1 MIVAGID
8 EAGRGPLAGPV
19 LCAAVIL
26 PPDDGLTGLDD
37 SKKLTVARRES
48 LFDAI
53 RDAATGYAIVA
64 VQAEEIDRLN
74 IFQATMQGMARA
86 VLALPACPDL
96 ALIDG
101 NKVPPGLPCPARALV
116 GGDALERSIM
126 AASVLAKVSRDRLML
141 ALHAEY
147 PEYGFDRHKGYPTPA
162 HLAALRRHGACPH
175 HRRSFTP
182 VRSVLHRTLSSLVI
196 PGRGV

>member
-1 MIVAGID
+1 MIVAGVD

-26 PPDDGLTGLDD
+26 PPDDGIAGLDD
-37 SKKLTVARRES
+37 SKKLTEVRRER

-53 RDAATGYAIVA
+53 RASATAYAVIA
-64 VQAEEIDRLN
+64 VDAEEIDRLN

-86 VLALPACPDL
+86 LHALAVPPEL

-126 AASVLAKVSRDRLML
+126 AASVLAKVSRDRIMR
-141 ALHAEY
+141 ALHADH

-162 HLAALRRHGACPH
+162 HLQALRRLGACPQ
-175 HRRSFTP
+175 HRRSFAP
-182 VRSVLHRTLSSLVI
+182 VRAALAALGGKS
-196 PGRGV
+196 P

>member
-1 MIVAGID
+1 MIVAGVD

-26 PPDDGLTGLDD
+26 PPDDGIAGLDD
-37 SKKLTVARRES
+37 SKKMTEVRRER

-53 RDAATGYAIVA
+53 RASATAYAVIA
-64 VQAEEIDRLN
+64 VDAEEIDRLN

-86 VLALPACPDL
+86 LHALAVPPEL

-101 NKVPPGLPCPARALV
+101 NKVPPGLPCPAHALV
-116 GGDALERSIM
+116 GGDTLERSIM
-126 AASVLAKVSRDRLML
+126 AASVLAKVSRDRIML

-162 HLAALRRHGACPH
+162 HLQALRRHGACPQ
-175 HRRSFTP
+175 HRRSFAP
-182 VRSVLHRTLSSLVI
+182 VRAAIAELGGKS
-196 PGRGV
+196 P

>member
-1 MIVAGID
+1 MIVAGVD

-26 PPDDGLTGLDD
+26 PPDDGLAGLDD
-37 SKKLTVARRES
+37 SKKLTEARRER

-53 RDAATGYAIVA
+53 RETAAGYAIVA
-64 VQAEEIDRLN
+64 VEAGEIDRLN
-74 IFQATMQGMARA
+74 IFQATMQGMTRA
-86 VLALPACPDL
+86 VLALPTRPEL
-96 ALIDG
+96 VLVDG
-101 NKVPPGLPCPARALV
+101 NKIPSGLPCAARALV

-141 ALHAEY
+141 ALHAQY

-162 HLAALRRHGACPH
+162 HLAALRRYGACPQ
-175 HRRSFTP
+175 HRRSFAP
-182 VRSVLHRTLSSLVI
+182 VRSAIASLGGKS
-196 PGRGV
+196 P

>member
-1 MIVAGID
+1 MIVAGVD

-26 PPDDGLTGLDD
+26 PPDDGLAGLDD
-37 SKKLTVARRES
+37 SKKLTEARRER

-53 RDAATGYAIVA
+53 RETAASYAIMA
-64 VQAEEIDRLN
+64 VEAEEIDRLN

-86 VLALPACPDL
+86 LHALPACPEL

-101 NKVPPGLPCPARALV
+101 NRIPPGLPCPARALV

-126 AASVLAKVSRDRLML
+126 AASVLAKVSRDRIML

-162 HLAALRRHGACPH
+162 HLQALRRHGVCPQ
-175 HRRSFTP
+175 HRRSFAP
-182 VRSVLHRTLSSLVI
+182 VRSALLALGGKS
-196 PGRGV
+196 P

>member
-1 MIVAGID
+1 MSVAGVD

-26 PPDDGLTGLDD
+26 PPDDGLAGLDD
-37 SKKLTVARRES
+37 SKKLTEARRER

-53 RDAATGYAIVA
+53 RETAAGYAIVA
-64 VQAEEIDRLN
+64 VEAGEIDQLN
-74 IFQATMQGMARA
+74 IFQATMQGMTRA
-86 VLALPACPDL
+86 VLALPTRPEL
-96 ALIDG
+96 VLVDG
-101 NKVPPGLPCPARALV
+101 NKIPSGLPCAARALV

-141 ALHAEY
+141 ALHAQY

-162 HLAALRRHGACPH
+162 HLAALRRYGACPQ
-175 HRRSFTP
+175 HRRSFAP
-182 VRSVLHRTLSSLVI
+182 VRSAIAALGGKS
-196 PGRGV
+196 P

>member
-1 MIVAGID
+1 MTVAGVD

-26 PPDDGLTGLDD
+26 PPDDGLAGLDD
-37 SKKLTVARRES
+37 SKKLTEARRER

-53 RDAATGYAIVA
+53 RETAAGYAIVA
-64 VQAEEIDRLN
+64 VEAGEIDRLN
-74 IFQATMQGMARA
+74 IFQATMQGMTRA
-86 VLALPACPDL
+86 VLALPTRPEL
-96 ALIDG
+96 VLVDG
-101 NKVPPGLPCPARALV
+101 NKIPSGLPCAARALV

-141 ALHAEY
+141 ALHAQY

-162 HLAALRRHGACPH
+162 HLAALRRYGACPQ
-175 HRRSFTP
+175 HRRSFAP
-182 VRSVLHRTLSSLVI
+182 VRSAIASLGGKS
-196 PGRGV
+196 P

>member
-1 MIVAGID
+1 MTVAGVD

-26 PPDDGLTGLDD
+26 PPDDGLAGLDD
-37 SKKLTVARRES
+37 SKKLTEARRER

-53 RDAATGYAIVA
+53 RETAAGYAIVA
-64 VQAEEIDRLN
+64 VEAGEIDRLN
-74 IFQATMQGMARA
+74 IFQATMQGMTRA
-86 VLALPACPDL
+86 VLALPTRPEL
-96 ALIDG
+96 VLVDG
-101 NKVPPGLPCPARALV
+101 NKIPSGLPCAARALV

-141 ALHAEY
+141 ALHAQY

-162 HLAALRRHGACPH
+162 HLAALRRYGACPQ
-175 HRRSFTP
+175 HRRSFAP
-182 VRSVLHRTLSSLVI
+182 VRSAIAALGGKS
-196 PGRGV
+196 P

>member
-1 MIVAGID
+1 MIVAGVD

-26 PPDDGLTGLDD
+26 PPDDGLAGLDD
-37 SKKLTVARRES
+37 SKKLTEARRER

-53 RDAATGYAIVA
+53 RETAAGYAIVA
-64 VQAEEIDRLN
+64 VEAGEIDRLN
-74 IFQATMQGMARA
+74 IFQATMQGMTRA
-86 VLALPACPDL
+86 VLALPAQPDL

-101 NKVPPGLPCPARALV
+101 NKIPSGLPCAARALV

-141 ALHAEY
+141 ALHAQY

-162 HLAALRRHGACPH
+162 HLAALRLHGACPQ
-175 HRRSFTP
+175 HRRNFAP
-182 VRSVLHRTLSSLVI
+182 VRSAIAALGGKS
-196 PGRGV
+196 P